1 MTRLQDLRHWAVRHP
16 VVHGHPLHAALSDL
30 PAALIPCAF
39 VSSLA
44 ADLTRRR
51 DADSAAVWAVS
62 AALGGS
68 MAAGGSG
75 WWDWLTMPREHAA
88 HRPATIHGVINSTNL
103 ALVGAATLRRRE
115 RTALLGAATLGV
127 VVAGWIGG
135 ELVYHHGWRVRG
147 AEEIELV
154 EPKLKERGAGDLLD
168 AAREEIADFE
178 RRETY
183 LPPRR

>member
-1 MTRLQDLRHWAVRHP
+1 MTRLQDLRRWAVRHP

-30 PAALIPCAF
+30 PAALIPWAF
-39 VSSLA
+39 LSSLA

-51 DADSAAVWAVS
+51 DAEAAAAWAVT

-68 MAAGGSG
+68 MAAGGAG

-88 HRPATIHGVINSTNL
+88 HPPATIHGVINSMSL
-103 ALVGAATLRRRE
+103 ALVGAAMLRRRE

-127 VVAGWIGG
+127 GVAGWIGG

-147 AEEIELV
+147 AEEIELI
-154 EPKLKERGAGDLLD
+154 EPKLKARDAADLLA
-168 AAREEIADFE
+168 AARGEIADFE